1 MAKPLLST
9 TLQPLP
15 SHRKEKVSISIMP
28 QRFAGFDLHKKEV
41 EACIIDPSGT
51 ILRRARF
58 AATGEAITR
67 FALDNKL
74 ADDCAVALEA
84 TTNTWPVAALL
95 RPLCASVT
103 VSNPLRTK
111 AIAQAKI
118 KTDKVDSL
126 VLAQLLRT
134 DFLPTVW
141 IPDDETRRL
150 RDLTTQRAM
159 LVSDRTRIKNRIHSI
174 LHQRLIPNPA
184 GKLFS
189 HENLTWL
196 RTGIS
201 IDADGR
207 DALDCQL
214 RLLDQCETEILAIT
228 AKLAKLAYQDKQVQL
243 LMTLP
248 GVDFPI
254 AQSIVAAFGDIARF
268 DSPNQAAAYFGLV
281 PSTRQSGDKC
291 YHGRITKQGRSHARW
306 LLVQA
311 AQQLDEHPGPL
322 GHFFRK
328 LAKKKNRNVA
338 VVACARK
345 LATIA
350 WHMLTKQ
357 EPYRYALSR
366 TVDEKLRRLR
376 VLATGER
383 RKTGPRKGQPRS
395 ANHGTGVKTRA
406 LPGLDPIYAEAGLPP
421 LKPLQPGEEKMLQQS
436 GSADFAKQIRTD
448 RRVIKRIGGKPGRP
462 SKQPN
467 NPAAAPLTD

>member
-1 MAKPLLST
+1 MT
-9 TLQPLP
+9 
-15 SHRKEKVSISIMP
+15 

-41 EACIIDPSGT
+41 EACIIDHQGK
-51 ILRRARF
+51 ILHRARF
-58 AATGEAITR
+58 AATRDSITNFAIV
-67 FALDNKL
+67 NNL
-74 ADDCAVALEA
+74 ADHCSVAIEA

-95 RPLCASVT
+95 KSLCSQVI

-141 IPDDETRRL
+141 IPNDETRRL

-174 LHQRLIPNPA
+174 LHQRLIPNPS
-184 GKLFS
+184 GDLFS
-189 HENLTWL
+189 VNNLDWL
-196 RTGIS
+196 RSSIS
-201 IDADGR
+201 IDTDGR

-214 RLLDQCETEILAIT
+214 RLLDHAEAEIVIST
-228 AKLAKLAYQDKQVQL
+228 AKLAPLAYKDEQVKL

-254 AQSIVAAFGDIARF
+254 AQAILAAFGDISRF
-268 DSPNQAAAYFGLV
+268 DSPSKAAAYFGLV
-281 PSTRQSGDKC
+281 PSTHQSGDKC

-311 AQQLDEHPGPL
+311 AQHLDGHPGPL

-328 LAKKKNRNVA
+328 LSKKKNRNVA

-350 WHMLTKQ
+350 WSMLTNN
-357 EPYRYALSR
+357 EPYRYAQPD
-366 TVDEKLRRLR
+366 TVHQKLARLR
-376 VLATGER
+376 ILATGNKR
-383 RKTGPRKGQPRS
+383 TGGIPKGSKRTETYGS
-395 ANHGTGVKTRA
+395 GIATRGI
-406 LPGLDPIYAEAGLPP
+406 PGLDQIYNREGLPP
-421 LKPLQPGEEKMLQQS
+421 ISDLKPGEARILADTGTADHAASVRKPCRVPRKVSPANSKSETAAAVAL
-436 GSADFAKQIRTD
+436 SAASNPE
-448 RRVIKRIGGKPGRP
+448 G
-462 SKQPN
+462 SKQ
-467 NPAAAPLTD
+467 